1 MIVSKETL
9 LKEAGAS
16 GFRPEILEKVLHLLR
31 LLDAI
36 RRHPYLKERLVLK
49 GGTAL
54 NLFEFDVPRLSVD
67 IDLNYIG
74 AVDVEVMKAE
84 RPKVEQ
90 SLFDVCNRSELTVE
104 RRAKEH
110 AGGKWQLRYASALGG
125 GANLQV
131 DINFMLRLP
140 LWPIVLRNSKKIGS
154 FQTQQIP
161 LLDINELAAAKLAAL
176 LARHAARDLF
186 DAHQLLTQVKLDDAK
201 LRLAFL
207 VYGGMNIEDWRKVSV
222 EHVDFDP
229 EELKQNLIPV
239 LRGEALTRFEDGREW
254 SQRLVRETREN
265 LSRVLPFTSGESQF
279 LEALLERAEI
289 VPEHLT
295 GNAAMIA
302 NIKDQPMLHWKA
314 LNVRKFKKLLI

>member
-1 MIVSKETL
+1 MIVSRETL

-31 LLDAI
+31 LLEAI
-36 RRHPYLKERLVLK
+36 RRHPYLKDRLVLK

-90 SLFDVCNRSELTVE
+90 ALSDVCNRSELTVE

-140 LWPIVLRNSKKIGS
+140 LWPVVMRDSKKIGS
-154 FQTQQIP
+154 FQAQQIP

-222 EHVDFDP
+222 GHVDFDA

-239 LRGEALTRFEDGREW
+239 LRGEAVTRFEVDANGPSVSCGRRGRICRGFCH
-254 SQRLVRETREN
+254 SPAAN
-265 LSRVLPFTSGESQF
+265 LSF
-279 LEALLERAEI
+279 LKRCWSARRFFRN
-289 VPEHLT
+289 T
-295 GNAAMIA
+295 
-302 NIKDQPMLHWKA
+302 
-314 LNVRKFKKLLI
+314 

>member
-1 MIVSKETL
+1 MIVSRETL

-36 RRHPYLKERLVLK
+36 RRHPYLKDRLVLK

-90 SLFDVCNRSELTVE
+90 ALSDVCNRSELTVE

-140 LWPIVLRNSKKIGS
+140 LWPVVMRDSKKIGS
-154 FQTQQIP
+154 FQAQQIP

-222 EHVDFDP
+222 EHVDFDA

-239 LRGEALTRFEDGREW
+239 LRGEAVSKLEDGREW
-254 SQRLVRETREN
+254 SERLVRETREN

-289 VPEHLT
+289 LPEHLT
-295 GNAAMIA
+295 DDASMISK
-302 NIKDQPMLHWKA
+302 IKDHPMLHWKA
-314 LNVRKFKKLLI
+314 LNVRKFKKL

>member
-1 MIVSKETL
+1 MIVSRATL

-31 LLDAI
+31 LLEAI
-36 RRHPYLKERLVLK
+36 RRHPYLKDRLVLK

-84 RPKVEQ
+84 RPRVEQ
-90 SLFDVCNRSELTVE
+90 ALSDVCNRSELTVE

-131 DINFMLRLP
+131 DINFMLRVP
-140 LWPIVLRNSKKIGS
+140 LWPVVLRDSKKIGS

-161 LLDINELAAAKLAAL
+161 LLDINQLAAAKLAAL

-186 DAHQLLTQVKLDDAK
+186 DAHQLLTQVKLDDSK
-201 LRLAFL
+201 LRLPYFHSLRVANSA
-207 VYGGMNIEDWRKVSV
+207 M
-222 EHVDFDP
+222 FDCGC
-229 EELKQNLIPV
+229 L
-239 LRGEALTRFEDGREW
+239 G
-254 SQRLVRETREN
+254 
-265 LSRVLPFTSGESQF
+265 
-279 LEALLERAEI
+279 
-289 VPEHLT
+289 
-295 GNAAMIA
+295 
-302 NIKDQPMLHWKA
+302 
-314 LNVRKFKKLLI
+314 

>member
-1 MIVSKETL
+1 MIVSRETL

-31 LLDAI
+31 LLEAI
-36 RRHPYLKERLVLK
+36 RRHPYLKDRLVLK

-84 RPKVEQ
+84 RPRVEQ
-90 SLFDVCNRSELTVE
+90 ALSDVCNRSELTVE

-140 LWPIVLRNSKKIGS
+140 LWPVVMRDSKKIGP
-154 FQTQQIP
+154 FQAQQIP

-222 EHVDFDP
+222 EHVDFDA

-239 LRGEALTRFEDGREW
+239 LRGEAVTRFEDGREW
-254 SQRLVRETREN
+254 SERLVRETREN
-265 LSRVLPFTSGESQF
+265 LSRVLPFTTGESQF

-295 GNAAMIA
+295 DDATMIST
-302 NIKDQPMLHWKA
+302 IKDHPMLHWKA
-314 LNVRKFKKLLI
+314 LNVRKFKKL

>member
-90 SLFDVCNRSELTVE
+90 SLSDVCNRSELTVE

-140 LWPIVLRNSKKIGS
+140 LWPIVIRNSKKIGS

>member
-1 MIVSKETL
+1 MIVSRETL

-31 LLDAI
+31 LLEAI
-36 RRHPYLKERLVLK
+36 RRHPYLKDRLVLK

-90 SLFDVCNRSELTVE
+90 ALSDVCNRSELTVE

-140 LWPIVLRNSKKIGS
+140 LWPVVLRDSKKIGS

-186 DAHQLLTQVKLDDAK
+186 DAHQLLTQVKLDDSK

-222 EHVDFDP
+222 EHVDFDA

-239 LRGEALTRFEDGREW
+239 LRGDAVTRFEGGREW
-254 SQRLVRETREN
+254 PERLVHETREN
-265 LSRVLPFTSGESQF
+265 LSRVLPFTTGESQF

-289 VPEHLT
+289 LPEHLT
-295 GNAAMIA
+295 DDASMISK
-302 NIKDQPMLHWKA
+302 IKNHPMLHWKA
-314 LNVRKFKKLLI
+314 LNVRKFKKL

>member
-1 MIVSKETL
+1 MIVSRETL

-36 RRHPYLKERLVLK
+36 RRHPYLKDRLVLK

-90 SLFDVCNRSELTVE
+90 ALSDVCNRSELTVE

-140 LWPIVLRNSKKIGS
+140 LWPVVIRDSKKIGS
-154 FQTQQIP
+154 FQAQQIP

-222 EHVDFDP
+222 EHVAFDP

-239 LRGEALTRFEDGREW
+239 LRGEAVTRSEDGREW
-254 SQRLVRETREN
+254 SERLVRETRDN

-289 VPEHLT
+289 LPGT
-295 GNAAMIA
+295 P
-302 NIKDQPMLHWKA
+302 D
-314 LNVRKFKKLLI
+314 R

>member
-67 IDLNYIG
+67 I
-74 AVDVEVMKAE
+74 
-84 RPKVEQ
+84 
-90 SLFDVCNRSELTVE
+90 
-104 RRAKEH
+104 
-110 AGGKWQLRYASALGG
+110 
-125 GANLQV
+125 
-131 DINFMLRLP
+131 NFMRRLP

-201 LRLAFL
+201 QIGRA
-207 VYGGMNIEDWRKVSV
+207 
-222 EHVDFDP
+222 HV
-229 EELKQNLIPV
+229 
-239 LRGEALTRFEDGREW
+239 
-254 SQRLVRETREN
+254 
-265 LSRVLPFTSGESQF
+265 
-279 LEALLERAEI
+279 
-289 VPEHLT
+289 
-295 GNAAMIA
+295 
-302 NIKDQPMLHWKA
+302 
-314 LNVRKFKKLLI
+314 

>member
-1 MIVSKETL
+1 MIVSRETL

-31 LLDAI
+31 LLEAI
-36 RRHPYLKERLVLK
+36 RRHPYLKDRLVLK

-74 AVDVEVMKAE
+74 AVDVEVMKVE

-90 SLFDVCNRSELTVE
+90 ALSDVCNRSELTVE

-131 DINFMLRLP
+131 DMNFMLRLP
-140 LWPIVLRNSKKIGS
+140 LWPVVMRDSKKIGS
-154 FQTQQIP
+154 FQAQQIP

-207 VYGGMNIEDWRKVSV
+207 VYGGMNIEDWRKASV

-239 LRGEALTRFEDGREW
+239 LRGDVVTRFEDGREW
-254 SQRLVRETREN
+254 SERLVRETRES

-279 LEALLERAEI
+279 IEALLERAEI
-289 VPEHLT
+289 LPEHLT
-295 GNAAMIA
+295 NDASMISK
-302 NIKDQPMLHWKA
+302 IKDHPMLHWKA
-314 LNVRKFKKLLI
+314 LNVRKFKNL

>member
-1 MIVSKETL
+1 MIVSRETL

-16 GFRPEILEKVLHLLR
+16 GYRPEILEKVLHLLR
-31 LLDAI
+31 LLEAI
-36 RRHPYLKERLVLK
+36 RRHPYLKDRLVLK

-90 SLFDVCNRSELTVE
+90 ALSDVCNRSELTVE

-125 GANLQV
+125 GGNLQV

-140 LWPIVLRNSKKIGS
+140 LWPVVIRNSKEIGP
-154 FQTQQIP
+154 FRAMQVP

-176 LARHAARDLF
+176 LARHTARDLF
-186 DAHQLLTQVKLDDAK
+186 DAHQLLTRVPLDDAK
-201 LRLAFL
+201 LRLAFV
-207 VYGGMNIEDWRKVSV
+207 VYGGMNIEDWRKVSI
-222 EHVDFDP
+222 EHVAFDP

-239 LRGEALTRFEDGREW
+239 LRSEAVAMFEDGREW
-254 SQRLVRETREN
+254 AERLVWETQEN
-265 LSRVLPFTSGESQF
+265 LARVLPFNTGEREF
-279 LEALLERAEI
+279 LEALLDRAEI
-289 VPEHLT
+289 LPENLT
-295 GNAAMIA
+295 GDSAMIEK
-302 NIKDQPMLHWKA
+302 IKNQPMLRWKA
-314 LNVRKFKKLLI
+314 LNVRQFRKL

>member
-1 MIVSKETL
+1 MIVSRETL

-90 SLFDVCNRSELTVE
+90 GLTDVCNRSELTVE
-104 RRAKEH
+104 RRATEH

-125 GANLQV
+125 GGNLQV
-131 DINFMLRLP
+131 DVNFMLRLP
-140 LWPIVLRNSKKIGS
+140 LWPTVLRDSRKIGS
-154 FQTQQIP
+154 LQTHQIP
-161 LLDINELAAAKLAAL
+161 LLDINELAAAKLVAL
-176 LARHAARDLF
+176 LARHTARDLF
-186 DAHQLLTQVKLDDAK
+186 DAHRLLTQVTLDDAK

-207 VYGGMNIEDWRKVSV
+207 VYGGMNIEDWREVSV
-222 EHVDFDP
+222 EHVAFDS

-239 LRGEALTRFEDGREW
+239 LRGEAATMFGDGHEW
-254 SQRLVRETREN
+254 SERLVRETRES
-265 LSRVLPFTSGESQF
+265 LSRVLPFTSGEAQF
-279 LEALLERAEI
+279 LDALLERAEI
-289 VPEHLT
+289 LPEHLT
-295 GNAAMIA
+295 DNAAMVAKIQ
-302 NIKDQPMLHWKA
+302 DQPMLHWKA
-314 LNVRKFKKLLI
+314 LNVRKFKKL